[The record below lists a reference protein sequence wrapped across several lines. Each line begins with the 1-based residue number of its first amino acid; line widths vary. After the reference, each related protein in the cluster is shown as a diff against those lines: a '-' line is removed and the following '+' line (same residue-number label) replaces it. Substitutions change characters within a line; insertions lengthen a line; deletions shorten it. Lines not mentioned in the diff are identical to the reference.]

1 MRVIFMQDVKGQG
14 KKGQVKEV
22 SEGYAANFLL
32 PRGLVRP
39 ATDGNVKTLENQ
51 AAAEQRKKDNEKEEA
66 QKLANKLNE
75 LTLSMKAKAGEGG
88 RLFGAITSKQIAE
101 TLASVQGIVIDKR
114 KIELNDPIRHLG
126 VIQVTVKLHTEV
138 KATLK
143 VQVTEE

>member
-1 MRVIFMQDVKGQG
+1 MKVIFLKDVKGQG

-75 LTLSMKAKAGEGG
+75 LTLNMKAKAGEGG

-101 TLASVQGIVIDKR
+101 TLASGQGIVIDKR
-114 KIELNDPIRHLG
+114 KIELSEPIRHLG
-126 VIQVTVKLHTEV
+126 VIQVIVKLHTEV

>member
-1 MRVIFMQDVKGQG
+1 MKVIFLKDVKGQG

-51 AAAEQRKKDNEKEEA
+51 AAAEQRRKDNEKGDA
-66 QKLANKLNE
+66 QQLGKKLDE

-101 TLASVQGIVIDKR
+101 TLSSTEGIVIDKR
-114 KIELNDPIRHLG
+114 KIELSDPIRHLG
-126 VIQVTVKLHTEV
+126 VTQVIIKLHTEV

>member
-1 MRVIFMQDVKGQG
+1 MKVIFIKDVKGQG

-22 SEGYAANFLL
+22 SEGYATNFLL

-51 AAAEQRKKDNEKEEA
+51 SAAEQRRKDQEKEEA
-66 QKLANKLNE
+66 QQLGKKLDE
-75 LTLSMKAKAGEGG
+75 LTLTMKAKAGEGG

-101 TLASVQGIVIDKR
+101 FLASSQGITIDKR
-114 KIELNDPIRHLG
+114 KIELNDPIRHIG
-126 VIQVTVKLHTEV
+126 TFQVGVKLHTEV
-138 KATLK
+138 KARFT

>member
-1 MRVIFMQDVKGQG
+1 MKVIFIKDVKGQG

-22 SEGYAANFLL
+22 SEGYATNFLL

-51 AAAEQRKKDNEKEEA
+51 AAAEQRKKEQEKEEA
-66 QKLANKLNE
+66 QQLGKKLDE
-75 LTLSMKAKAGEGG
+75 LTLTIKAKAGEGG

-101 TLASVQGIVIDKR
+101 ALASANGIVIDKR
-114 KIELNDPIRHLG
+114 KIELNDPIRHIGTFL
-126 VIQVTVKLHTEV
+126 VNVKLHSEV
-138 KATLK
+138 KARFT

>member
-1 MRVIFMQDVKGQG
+1 MKVIFLQDVKGQG

-22 SEGYAANFLL
+22 SEGYASNFLL

-39 ATDGNVKTLENQ
+39 ATQGNVKTLENQ
-51 AAAEQRKKDNEKEEA
+51 AAAEQRRKDNEKEEA
-66 QKLANKLNE
+66 QLLGKKLDE
-75 LTLSMKAKAGEGG
+75 LTLTLKAKAGEGG

-101 TLASVQGIVIDKR
+101 TLASTEGITIDKR
-114 KIELNDPIRHLG
+114 KIELGEPIRHLG

>member
-1 MRVIFMQDVKGQG
+1 MKVIFIKDVKGQG

-22 SEGYAANFLL
+22 SEGYASNFLL

-39 ATDGNVKTLENQ
+39 ATEGNVKTLENQ
-51 AAAEQRKKDNEKEEA
+51 AAAEQRRKDNEKEEA
-66 QKLANKLNE
+66 QQLGKKIDE
-75 LTLSMKAKAGEGG
+75 LTLTMKAKAGEGG

-101 TLASVQGIVIDKR
+101 TLSSTQGISIDKR
-114 KIELNDPIRHLG
+114 KIELGEPIRHLG
-126 VIQVTVKLHTEV
+126 VFQVSIKLHTEV

>member
-1 MRVIFMQDVKGQG
+1 MKVIFIKDVKGQG

-39 ATDGNVKTLENQ
+39 ATEGNVKTLENQ
-51 AAAEQRKKDNEKEEA
+51 AAAEQRRKDQEKEEA
-66 QKLANKLNE
+66 QQLGKKLDE
-75 LTLSMKAKAGEGG
+75 LTLTLKAKSGEGG

-101 TLASVQGIVIDKR
+101 TLAATQGITIDKR
-114 KIELNDPIRHLG
+114 KIELSDPIRHVG
-126 VIQVTVKLHTEV
+126 TFQVNVKLHTEV
-138 KATLK
+138 KANLT

>member
-1 MRVIFMQDVKGQG
+1 MKVIFIKDVKGQG

-51 AAAEQRKKDNEKEEA
+51 AAAEQRRKDSEKEEA
-66 QKLANKLNE
+66 QQLGKKLDE
-75 LTLSMKAKAGEGG
+75 LTLTMKAKAGEGG
-88 RLFGAITSKQIAE
+88 RLFGAITSKQIGE
-101 TLASVQGIVIDKR
+101 TLASTQGITIDKR
-114 KIELNDPIRHLG
+114 KIELGEPIRHIGLF
-126 VIQVTVKLHTEV
+126 QVSVKLHTEV

>member
-1 MRVIFMQDVKGQG
+1 MKVIFMKDVKGQG

-66 QKLANKLNE
+66 QKLANQLNE

-114 KIELNDPIRHLG
+114 KIELSEPIRHLG
-126 VIQVTVKLHTEV
+126 VIQVIVKLHTEV

>member
-1 MRVIFMQDVKGQG
+1 MKVIFMKDVKGQG

-75 LTLSMKAKAGEGG
+75 LTLNMKAKAGEGG

-101 TLASVQGIVIDKR
+101 TLASGQGIVIDKR
-114 KIELNDPIRHLG
+114 KIELSEPIRHLG
-126 VIQVTVKLHTEV
+126 VIQVIVKLHTEV

>member
-1 MRVIFMQDVKGQG
+1 MKVIFIKDVKGQG

-51 AAAEQRKKDNEKEEA
+51 AAAEQRRKDQEKEEA
-66 QKLANKLNE
+66 VQLGKKLDE
-75 LTLSMKAKAGEGG
+75 LTLTLKAKAGEGG
-88 RLFGAITSKQIAE
+88 RLFGAITSKQIGE
-101 TLASVQGIVIDKR
+101 VLAATQGISIDKR
-114 KIELNDPIRHLG
+114 KIELNDPIRHVG
-126 VIQVTVKLHTEV
+126 TFQVTVKLHTEV
-138 KATLK
+138 KANLT